1 MPGVRTAD
9 TSGPISLQSGH
20 EGPWG
25 VTTLRSLITFRP
37 SPLTGTRARSGML
50 TRNVGQS
57 RGNAEKGREVRNQ
70 TAKAAV
76 LVAAGAL
83 VLAACGTNKTETPS
97 GGGGGGG
104 QASCDTSKGT
114 LIIGVIA
121 PQSGS
126 LSALGL
132 GIKNSADLAVK
143 QANEACKVKGYK
155 LALQTE
161 DDQATAQVG
170 AQAATKLSSNPN
182 VIGVVGTLNSSVA
195 QSVQP
200 VLAQKK
206 IVQVSPANTNP
217 TLTQGEGYSS
227 GNKKRG
233 FDSYFRV
240 CTTDA
245 VQGPFGANYL
255 VSKAGKKNIATISD
269 GKTYGVG
276 LVDEFTKQA
285 TKLGAKVVAN
295 EKVGEKDTEF
305 GGVIAKIRGSNPDAV
320 YYGGEYPVAG
330 PLSKQLKAAGL
341 NIPLMGG
348 DGIVDPKFVELGGTE
363 GDLATS
369 VGAPTDSLDS
379 AKAFVDAYGKANY
392 PEAFSAY
399 GAFSY
404 DAANVIIGALA
415 TTLGDSG
422 TWGDDKRSDLIKNV
436 QNYKGTGATGEVGF
450 DQYGDSTSK
459 LLTVYQVAGKEF
471 KPVETGKFEG

>member
-1 MPGVRTAD
+1 
-9 TSGPISLQSGH
+9 
-20 EGPWG
+20 
-25 VTTLRSLITFRP
+25 
-37 SPLTGTRARSGML
+37 ML
-50 TRNVGQS
+50 TRIVGQS

-83 VLAACGTNKTETPS
+83 VLAACGTNKTETPQ
-97 GGGGGGG
+97 GGGGG
-104 QASCDTSKGT
+104 QAACDTSKGT
-114 LIIGVIA
+114 LIVGVIA

-143 QANEACKVKGYK
+143 QANDQCKVKGYK

-161 DDQATAQVG
+161 DDTATAQVG

-182 VIGVVGTLNSSVA
+182 VVGVVGTLNSSVA

-206 IVQVSPANTNP
+206 IAQVSPANTNP
-217 TLTQGEGYSS
+217 TLTQGEKFATE
-227 GNKKRG
+227 KKRT
-233 FDSYFRV
+233 FDTYFRV

-245 VQGPFGANYL
+245 VQGPFAANYL
-255 VSKAGKKNIATISD
+255 VTKAGKKSIATVSD

-285 TKLGAKVVAN
+285 TKLGAKIVAN
-295 EKVGEKDTEF
+295 EKVGEKDTDF
-305 GGVIAKIRGSNPDAV
+305 GGVIAKIRSSNPDAL
-320 YYGGEYPVAG
+320 YYGGEFPNAG

-348 DGIVDPKFVELGGTE
+348 DGIYDPKFIELGGSD

-369 VGAPTDSLDS
+369 VGAPTEKLDS
-379 AKAFVDAYGKANY
+379 AKAFVDAYAAAKY

-404 DAANVIIGALA
+404 DAANVIIGSLA
-415 TTLGDSG
+415 TTLKDGG
-422 TWGDDKRSDLIKNV
+422 TWGDDKRVDLLKNIGS
-436 QNYKGTGATGEVGF
+436 YKTTGATGEVAF
-450 DQYGDSTSK
+450 DQYGDSTNK
-459 LLTVYQVAGKEF
+459 LLTTYQVSGKEW
-471 KPVETGKFEG
+471 KAVETGKFEG